1 MHPLSIYAL
10 SFASAV
16 IVLFIW
22 RIWRLINRSTRTAI
36 MLFIRKR
43 LLYALL
49 VRRLRTSSDISVLA
63 GLNLFLCGAAN
74 VTACTLW
81 VPNPAEIAK
90 RCGTLFIINVI
101 PLYLG
106 GRTNYIADKILR
118 LQLNEYALLHRWMG
132 RICVAQGLVHGFVNA
147 ATSRAP
153 IVETTLLSLVV
164 ALGCL
169 SFMHLRRYMYEVFL
183 KTHLLFALALAVVL
197 WFHVRRS
204 STRASVCLGAAS
216 AAWLLQHVIWLVRL
230 IHQTS
235 GSRSTPIDLGPGQ
248 YIYITLPRLS
258 LHTLG
263 LIQSHPY
270 VIAWIDGQ
278 DITILVERNKG
289 FSNAIFALP
298 TATTHSAMVDGP
310 YGRVQSLGQ
319 YDKVLLLASGIG
331 VAAHVLHIRHLLEAH
346 KDKSVRVRRVAL
358 TWFLETPEQE
368 RWADKFLKRL
378 RDIDS
383 NNTYGRQIFVL
394 KKYIPGA
401 VEYQSQDLRYSITP
415 TVLDLSAE
423 IDGEAGVEGGNT
435 AVLVC
440 GNPHFENAVRKGVRS
455 SKRDIHLFMTGFRPE
470 ESEAGK
476 AARGRYC

>member
-1 MHPLSIYAL
+1 MHLLSIYAL

-22 RIWRLINRSTRTAI
+22 TIWRLIDRSTRTAI
-36 MLFIRKR
+36 VLFIRKR
-43 LLYALL
+43 LLYAL
-49 VRRLRTSSDISVLA
+49 VMRRLRTSSDISVLA
-63 GLNLFLCGAAN
+63 GLNLLLFGAAN

-106 GRTNYIADKILR
+106 GRTNYIADRIFR
-118 LQLNEYALLHRWMG
+118 LQLNEYALLHRWIG
-132 RICVAQGLVHGFVNA
+132 RICVVQGLVHGFLNA
-147 ATSRAP
+147 ATSRAS
-153 IVETTLLSLVV
+153 IVETILLSLVV

-169 SFMHLRRYMYEVFL
+169 SFLHLRRYMYEVFL

-204 STRASVCLGAAS
+204 STRASVCLGVAS
-216 AAWLLQHVIWLVRL
+216 AAWLLQHVIWLIRL
-230 IHQTS
+230 IHQTP
-235 GSRSTPIDLGPGQ
+235 GSRSTPIVSIEKFNALTPNSPEAMAIELKFERKWDLGPGQ

-278 DITILVERNKG
+278 DIIILVERNKG

-298 TATTHSAMVDGP
+298 TVTTHSAMVDGP

-331 VAAHVLHIRHLLEAH
+331 VAAHLLHIRHLLEAH

-368 RWADKFLKRL
+368 RWADKFLERL

-383 NNTYGRQIFVL
+383 SNTYGRQIFVL
-394 KKYIPGA
+394 KKCIPGA

-415 TVLDLSAE
+415 TILDLSAE

-435 AVLVC
+435 AVL
-440 GNPHFENAVRKGVRS
+440 
-455 SKRDIHLFMTGFRPE
+455 
-470 ESEAGK
+470 GK
-476 AARGRYC
+476 TK